1 MPQSLFHAPPSPG
14 HALPACQHFSSCV
27 PEAPLHLLPTL
38 GSGAVSAVLGG
49 ASSSEHPHP
58 RALLYPSVGSQ
69 DGPANDCIRS
79 RRRNHPEWQKDCGMV
94 PPQDRMVL
102 TLERE
107 SNRELRGAECWLGRS
122 ISSPGQSC
130 IFLHYK
136 KSASTALQAPLRE
149 AVGPNGGTVMIKVP
163 FSTTDLIEWKRVAKD
178 YRSDPDLP
186 SLHPNSWIDY
196 GMQRLA
202 AHRWIPDQRNTLNGG
217 RKPKGLCGTEES
229 FDVGPGLGTPKLGRN
244 CERLAWMLVS
254 SCSRNIE
261 YARSPKI
268 YPGPE
273 NDWKLKVDTGFL
285 QIDS

>member
-79 RRRNHPEWQKDCGMV
+79 RRRAS
-94 PPQDRMVL
+94 
-102 TLERE
+102 T
-107 SNRELRGAECWLGRS
+107 STTGAECWLGRS

-178 YRSDPDLP
+178 YRSDPFYMQLNKDLP